1 MEQKDT
7 PPLLQSSLLLLET
20 KKVCVIGTTLSFRTE
35 PNRMEQRCNNGD
47 GEGWPTKRWWNW
59 FFISHSL
66 GARQLMSYGG
76 LTTEISLDDHELP
89 ACCYA
94 RGDKA
99 IFFSFC
105 EIPIFARRS
114 NRFEPTVD
122 LCKWKVLISGRTVVK
137 STRRRC
143 VCEFR
148 SFDKI

>member
-99 IFFSFC
+99 IFFFVLRNSYFCPKKQQVRADSWPLQMESPDFGADCSQVDTETMRVRISF
-105 EIPIFARRS
+105 F
-114 NRFEPTVD
+114 
-122 LCKWKVLISGRTVVK
+122 W
-137 STRRRC
+137 
-143 VCEFR
+143 
-148 SFDKI
+148 